1 MENELKIGFCHYCKH
16 TVMVPASAG
25 STQEEWDAEAT
36 LRCKCG
42 EASKIRWRQC
52 VLEQFKEDIKN
63 FDIGLK
69 TRELLVA
76 GAELIADGALKSMTV
91 KTDLDAVVQI
101 SLKGSAIFMRKT
113 VKNTEELLSEGAY
126 RQ

>member
-25 STQEEWDAEAT
+25 STQEDWDAEAT

-52 VLEQFKEDIKN
+52 VLEQFKEDIKS
-63 FDIGLK
+63 FDIGFK
-69 TRELLVA
+69 TRDLLVA
-76 GAELIADGALKSMTV
+76 GAELIADGVLKSVTI
-91 KTDLDAVVQI
+91 KTDLDATVQI
-101 SLKGSAIFMRKT
+101 TLKGSAIFMRKT
-113 VKNTEELLSEGAY
+113 TKNTEELLSEGNY
-126 RQ
+126 KQ